1 MIYEFKNPRAEMYK
15 LHPSVFSVV
24 KHTVMYILI
33 YTVLQSE
40 NQHASKTEIA

>member
-24 KHTVMYILI
+24 KHTNLYCVTIGEP
-33 YTVLQSE
+33 TCF
-40 NQHASKTEIA
+40 

>member
-24 KHTVMYILI
+24 KHTVHVYINLYCVTI
-33 YTVLQSE
+33 GEPTCF
-40 NQHASKTEIA
+40 